1 MKKLL
6 ISFLFSF
13 FFSSSFSQQFL
24 WSTFET
30 DTISQKVVSIKDVNK
45 EILKFYSHYDKHYD
59 LSGYSKERFI
69 NEVDYGFENWEFIN
83 DIEELT
89 VLAVKS
95 NTGSSSVV
103 LVMFISKRNINL
115 IIFTNNTI
123 EYDTNYLYNSGDD
136 KDKFEN
142 WLDTLKK

>member
-1 MKKLL
+1 MKNLL
-6 ISFLFSF
+6 ISFLFLF

-69 NEVDYGFENWEFIN
+69 KEEDYGFEDWEFIN

-89 VLAVKS
+89 VFALKS
-95 NTGSSSVV
+95 NTGSGSIV

-115 IIFTNNTI
+115 IIFTNNPI
-123 EYDTNYLYNSGDD
+123 EYDSNYLFNSEYK

-142 WLDTLKK
+142 WLDTLKQ